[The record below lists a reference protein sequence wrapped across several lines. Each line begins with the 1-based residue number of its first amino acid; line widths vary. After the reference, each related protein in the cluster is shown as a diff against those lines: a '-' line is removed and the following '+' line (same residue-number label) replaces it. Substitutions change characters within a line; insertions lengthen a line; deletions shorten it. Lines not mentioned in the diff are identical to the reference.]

1 MSDKPKILINKPG
14 HIVVLDQNW
23 HKLFKDNKT
32 FKMNQLEK
40 KLNKLLK
47 EQGKVNTEYEG
58 YKKLK
63 KQIMDDIMST
73 MGDEGNAADDKKQ
86 KNSRYIKEINRKFDR
101 YEELKSELPSQI
113 EDVNRELLT
122 ESMIQCYKELMT
134 TKESSEQ
141 LQETIRTMK
150 DSLKEKVGQREDLEQ
165 SINQLYTYMHD
176 IAGFEVIE
184 ALDKHYFGG
193 DK

>member
-1 MSDKPKILINKPG
+1 MPDKPQIHISKPG
-14 HIVVLDQNW
+14 HIVVLDQSW

-63 KQIMDDIMST
+63 KEIMADIVT
-73 MGDEGNAADDKKQ
+73 NMGEEGSEAVAKKQ
-86 KNSRYIKEINRKFDR
+86 KEAKHVKDINRKF
-101 YEELKSELPSQI
+101 EQFEVLKSQLPSQI
-113 EDVNRELLT
+113 EEVNRELLT
-122 ESMIQCYKELMT
+122 ESMIQCYKKLMT
-134 TKESSEQ
+134 SKTSSEQ
-141 LQETIRTMK
+141 LQQSITVMK
-150 DSLKEKVGQREDLEQ
+150 ESLKEKVGQREDLEQ
-165 SINQLYTYMHD
+165 SINELYTFMHD

-193 DK
+193 EK

>member
-1 MSDKPKILINKPG
+1 MPDKPHIKINKPG

-63 KQIMDDIMST
+63 KSIMEDIVAT
-73 MGDEGNAADDKKQ
+73 MGDESSEADAKKQ
-86 KNSRYIKEINRKFDR
+86 KNSKYIKDINRKFDQF
-101 YEELKSELPSQI
+101 EELKSVLPSQI
-113 EDVNRELLT
+113 EEVNNELLT
-122 ESMIQCYKELMT
+122 ESMIQCYKKLMT
-134 TKESSEQ
+134 SKEASVQ
-141 LQETIRTMK
+141 LKQSIITMK
-150 DSLKEKVGQREDLEQ
+150 EALKEKVGQREDLEQ
-165 SINQLYTYMHD
+165 SINELYSYMHD

>member
-1 MSDKPKILINKPG
+1 MPDKPQINVNKPG
-14 HIVVLDQNW
+14 HIVVLDQSW

-40 KLNKLLK
+40 KLNKLLQ

-63 KQIMDDIMST
+63 KQIMDEIVSS
-73 MGDEGNAADDKKQ
+73 MGDEGNRANAKNQ

-101 YEELKSELPSQI
+101 FEELKSVLPSQI
-113 EDVNRELLT
+113 EEVNRELLT
-122 ESMIQCYKELMT
+122 ESMIQCYKKLMT
-134 TKESSEQ
+134 TKEASAS
-141 LQETIRTMK
+141 LQETITTMK
-150 DSLKEKVGQREDLEQ
+150 ESLKEKVGQREDLEQ
-165 SINQLYTYMHD
+165 SINELYTYMHD
-176 IAGFEVIE
+176 VAGFEVIE